1 MDWLLFLVSGY
12 CQIPTRMQERDAF
25 LVLSRNERAES
36 DEEIMCI
43 INNECVEGTG
53 IEEGWVTVV
62 ERLKKEF
69 SVLNGSGLK
78 NYGKVLLTHSVI
90 NTEDA
95 EPVRN
100 SNSRVSDH

>member
-1 MDWLLFLVSGY
+1 MSGY

-53 IEEGWVTVV
+53 IEEG
-62 ERLKKEF
+62 
-69 SVLNGSGLK
+69 
-78 NYGKVLLTHSVI
+78 
-90 NTEDA
+90 
-95 EPVRN
+95 
-100 SNSRVSDH
+100 

>member
-1 MDWLLFLVSGY
+1 M
-12 CQIPTRMQERDAF
+12 
-25 LVLSRNERAES
+25 
-36 DEEIMCI
+36 
-43 INNECVEGTG
+43 
-53 IEEGWVTVV
+53 V